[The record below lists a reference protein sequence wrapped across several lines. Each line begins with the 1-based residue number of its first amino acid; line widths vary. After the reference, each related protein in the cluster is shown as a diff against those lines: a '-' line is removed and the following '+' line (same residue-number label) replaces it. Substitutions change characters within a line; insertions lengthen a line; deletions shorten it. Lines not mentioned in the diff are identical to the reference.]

1 MTVGGATEDSLA
13 ERRKLGTEGVVT
25 VVAIV
30 ASDGTLAEEPDFLTH
45 GFVHEP
51 NTFADLVPKLQQA
64 LATKQANK
72 QGNKQGRPPT
82 RAGIEDVI
90 RREVANWAL
99 RRFRRRPVVI
109 PVVIDA

>member
-1 MTVGGATEDSLA
+1 M
-13 ERRKLGTEGVVT
+13 
-25 VVAIV
+25 
-30 ASDGTLAEEPDFLTH
+30 
-45 GFVHEP
+45 HEP

-72 QGNKQGRPPT
+72 QGDKQGRPPT

-99 RRFRRRPVVI
+99 RQAFRRRPVVI